1 MEGPLLVNGIAVV
14 VFLLFIIQF
23 FRLALRGDSKKELF
37 LTLALWALGMAVW
50 LVHNAFFN
58 WGWDVYTYVPL
69 VFALATFLLSV
80 FGLLR
85 LQKEEEP
92 SKFQKEI

>member
-1 MEGPLLVNGIAVV
+1 MVNGIAVV

-23 FRLALRGDSKKELF
+23 FRLALRGGSKKELF

-50 LVHNAFFN
+50 LVYNAFFN

-85 LQKEEEP
+85 LRKEEGP
-92 SKFQKEI
+92 PKFQKEI